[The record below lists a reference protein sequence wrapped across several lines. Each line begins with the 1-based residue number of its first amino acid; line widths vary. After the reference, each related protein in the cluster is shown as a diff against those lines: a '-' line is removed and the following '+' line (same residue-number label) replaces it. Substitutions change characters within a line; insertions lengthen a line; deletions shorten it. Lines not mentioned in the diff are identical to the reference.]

1 MNKLNK
7 IKENEMSLYP
17 YYLNV
22 PLSIDKSRKKEI
34 VEWTSIKIHDKEEEN
49 DIIDSAIHFLSR
61 HNIKLY

>member
-1 MNKLNK
+1 MDKLNK
-7 IKENEMSLYP
+7 IKENEISLYP

-34 VEWTSIKIHDKEEEN
+34 VEWTSVKIHDKEEEK
-49 DIIDSAIHFLSR
+49 DIIDSAMNFLYR